1 MILEPID
8 RLDSIKSVDEG
19 MSIYLNFIDKV
30 IATLILY
37 LRTYHHFIDRVADL
51 SL

>member
-1 MILEPID
+1 MILGPID
-8 RLDSIKSVDEG
+8 RLDSIKSADEG

-37 LRTYHHFIDRVADL
+37 SRTYHHFIERVVDL

>member
-1 MILEPID
+1 MILGPID
-8 RLDSIKSVDEG
+8 RLDSIKSADEE

-37 LRTYHHFIDRVADL
+37 LENL
-51 SL
+51 PSLY